1 LWILYTRNGTV
12 RTWTRRPSLDTS
24 LLFLVRRFSERISSG
39 EYAEV
44 RTLHAREGHP
54 IVRSLS
60 LSCSFSSPCLLLTH
74 TLSVSCAS
82 LLLTYRCAECRPPW
96 RRSLSYLTSKV
107 PLCLLRHS
115 CGSLTALT
123 AGYTMANNDLPLCR
137 EAISIL
143 QNYYPERLGPSL
155 SVCGCMYVCCVCV
168 FVLY

>member
-1 LWILYTRNGTV
+1 MLEKAIQ
-12 RTWTRRPSLDTS
+12 S
-24 LLFLVRRFSERISSG
+24 
-39 EYAEV
+39 YA
-44 RTLHAREGHP
+44 L
-54 IVRSLS
+54 SLS

-155 SVCGCMYVCCVCV
+155 SVCGCMYVVSVYLCCIDGCWTYLYMR
-168 FVLY
+168 VLTRRRTSVPARSTLHLPRSVGHHQAPPARGHPQ